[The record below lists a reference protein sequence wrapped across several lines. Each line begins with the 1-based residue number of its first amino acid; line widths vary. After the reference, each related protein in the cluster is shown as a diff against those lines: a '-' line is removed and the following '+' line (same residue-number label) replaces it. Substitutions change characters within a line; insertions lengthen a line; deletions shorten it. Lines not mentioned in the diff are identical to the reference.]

1 MAKRILVI
9 EDEPHVLAVIRKR
22 LETRDYE
29 VVTAADGREGL
40 RQARS
45 AKADLIILDL
55 ILPGMDGFQLCALLK
70 RDDSLR
76 QTPILMLTARTQESD
91 VERGIALGANAYMTK
106 PFKPAALL
114 QRIAELLDKPKE

>member
-9 EDEPHVLAVIRKR
+9 EDEPHVLAVVRKR
-22 LETRDYE
+22 LETRGYE
-29 VVTAADGREGL
+29 VVTAGDGREGL
-40 RQARS
+40 RQARC
-45 AKADLIILDL
+45 AQPDLIILDL

-76 QTPILMLTARTQESD
+76 QTPILMLTARTQERD

-114 QRIAELLDKPKE
+114 KQIDDLLNKPKE

>member
-22 LETRDYE
+22 LETKGYE
-29 VVTAADGREGL
+29 VVAAVDGREGL
-40 RQARS
+40 RQARC
-45 AKADLIILDL
+45 AKPDLIVLDL
-55 ILPGMDGFQLCALLK
+55 ILPGMDGFQLCALFK

-91 VERGIALGANAYMTK
+91 IERGIALGANAYMTK
-106 PFKPAALL
+106 PFKPDDLL
-114 QRIAELLDKPKE
+114 RQIAELLDQPKA